1 MAVPNEEF
9 PPQKTSCRC
18 ENFEGFCVFIFIF
31 GGNVESGFGRGR
43 CAGLETPAP
52 ASTFEDLATRRG
64 AMAITMG
71 LGALVLLRAP
81 A

>member
-1 MAVPNEEF
+1 MYVI
-9 PPQKTSCRC
+9 
-18 ENFEGFCVFIFIF
+18 IFLMF
-31 GGNVESGFGRGR
+31 GGNVESGFAGRAR

>member
-1 MAVPNEEF
+1 MKHF
-9 PPQKTSCRC
+9 PPQKRLVGAKISR
-18 ENFEGFCVFIFIF
+18 FCVCYYFFIF
-31 GGNVESGFGRGR
+31 GGNVESGFAGRAR
-43 CAGLETPAP
+43 CAGLESPAP